1 MAFKLL
7 GNRLIERVQF
17 GYAEGISDG
26 VLRYVVNQLEDSTI
40 NILPTSFTLSYG

>member
-1 MAFKLL
+1 MAFKL

-26 VLRYVVNQLEDSTI
+26 ALRYVLNQLKDR
-40 NILPTSFTLSYG
+40 NQHNC